1 MTLLSELNVQK
12 QWIDLPN
19 GRLLMIDD
27 FLSINE
33 ADTLMAY
40 LKSHVSWSQEEIKM
54 FGRLIAQPRLQ
65 AWYGDKSYTYSGLT
79 MSAKPLTKPM
89 QEMKSRCESVAE
101 QTFNSVFLNLYRNG
115 QDSMGAHQDNE
126 PELGKNPTIASLSLG
141 ATRRFTL
148 KHIQTKQTHNIN
160 LTHGSLLVMAGEMQH
175 YWKHSLPKTKRVFD
189 ERINLTFR
197 AIY

>member
-1 MTLLSELNVQK
+1 MTLFSDLNVQE

-19 GRLLMIDD
+19 GRLLLIED
-27 FLSINE
+27 FLSHNE
-33 ADTLMAY
+33 ANNLMAY
-40 LKSHVSWSQEEIKM
+40 LKNHVPWSQEKIKM

-65 AWYGDKSYTYSGLT
+65 AWYGDKAYTYSGLT
-79 MSAKPLTKPM
+79 MSATPLTKPM
-89 QEMKSRCESVAE
+89 LEVKTRCESVAK

-141 ATRRFTL
+141 ATRRFSL
-148 KHIQTKQTHNIN
+148 KHMKTHQTHNID

-175 YWKHSLPKTKRVFD
+175 HWKHSLPKTKHVLD

>member
-27 FLSINE
+27 FLSSNE

-65 AWYGDKSYTYSGLT
+65 AWYGDKPYTYSGLT
-79 MSAKPLTKPM
+79 MSSKPLTKPM

-101 QTFNSVFLNLYRNG
+101 QAFNSVFLNLYRNG